1 MIAPVSEKVKTP
13 LVVVEVNSYSSVT
26 GSLAVAVTFPVYVVS
41 SSIEIE
47 LLDARV
53 IANGTGGALPPP
65 PPPPQEAIK
74 LNTINNLNIFTN
86 KLYLNAK
93 KRGLKSPLLIN

>member
-1 MIAPVSEKVKTP
+1 
-13 LVVVEVNSYSSVT
+13 
-26 GSLAVAVTFPVYVVS
+26 VYVVS

-74 LNTINNLNIFTN
+74 VNKTNNLSIFTN
-86 KLYLNAK
+86 KLYLNEK
-93 KRGLKSPLLIN
+93 KRGPKKPSFI

>member
-1 MIAPVSEKVKTP
+1 
-13 LVVVEVNSYSSVT
+13 
-26 GSLAVAVTFPVYVVS
+26 VVS

-47 LLDARV
+47 LLEAKV

-65 PPPPQEAIK
+65 PPPPQDAIK
-74 LNTINNLNIFTN
+74 IKTINNLKFVTY
-86 KLYLNAK
+86 KLYLNEK

>member
-1 MIAPVSEKVKTP
+1 
-13 LVVVEVNSYSSVT
+13 L
-26 GSLAVAVTFPVYVVS
+26 VS

-74 LNTINNLNIFTN
+74 VKIKNNLKIFTN
-86 KLYLNAK
+86 KLYLNEN
-93 KRGLKSPLLIN
+93 KRGLKSPL